1 MKNIGKVM
9 MTLAVV
15 AMLVVATCACF
26 VGCGQEETTTRLEAE
41 YAKITDGRVD
51 SKEDCVSN
59 KFFVVGETEGGFGF
73 EYTKPV
79 VVQFDF
85 NSTEECEAEIV
96 ICVMSA
102 NTFGNEFE
110 LTDVGGS
117 ENEYQPTVDCVV
129 SGCDRFCLT
138 SGSSVLLKTIDSTDD
153 GDLVQVLRDINK
165 RYYYTRAHS
174 NLINGL
180 THESTVDNVTPWWKG
195 VVIAIDVIVGLLLV
209 GSAACFVIFGYI
221 RPRNKTI
228 T

>member
-110 LTDVGGS
+110 LSDADYLFYFNGEKLGVPASVVDYEGNPTTKVPKEDFRAGTGS
-117 ENEYQPTVDCVV
+117 VYMT
-129 SGCDRFCLT
+129 
-138 SGSSVLLKTIDSTDD
+138 
-153 GDLVQVLRDINK
+153 
-165 RYYYTRAHS
+165 Y
-174 NLINGL
+174 
-180 THESTVDNVTPWWKG
+180 NVTLKEGANTFAWKYETG
-195 VVIAIDVIVGLLLV
+195 KGAFKFDYIDITGKTVITWEEDHTLV
-209 GSAACFVIFGYI
+209 DAFE
-221 RPRNKTI
+221 PMM
-228 T
+228 